1 MSSACSGWKR
11 WTKAKE
17 GIGGVFTPQQ
27 AYAKIRSGS
36 SLVMFISSLMY
47 RGPQQITVLKRGLAE
62 LLKRDG
68 FDHVSQAV
76 GIDA

>member
-1 MSSACSGWKR
+1 
-11 WTKAKE
+11 
-17 GIGGVFTPQQ
+17 
-27 AYAKIRSGS
+27 
-36 SLVMFISSLMY
+36 MY